1 MWLEKCG
8 PKNEIFDC
16 LSSTSVF
23 DLYGLDRWEF
33 GYVSVFT
40 ESFRSHPTT
49 QVLIDLL
56 IAGGILTLIMIFD
69 NHRKGRSFKTV

>member
-1 MWLEKCG
+1 MRFL
-8 PKNEIFDC
+8 IALVLLVF
-16 LSSTSVF
+16 STYTAWIV
-23 DLYGLDRWEF
+23 WEF

>member
-23 DLYGLDRWEF
+23 DLYGLDR
-33 GYVSVFT
+33 
-40 ESFRSHPTT
+40 
-49 QVLIDLL
+49 L
-56 IAGGILTLIMIFD
+56 GIRLRERFY
-69 NHRKGRSFKTV
+69 RKL